1 MQPSHV
7 IALFAQAPAY
17 ISGGSAHKVVIG
29 KPLGYHPKEVDGS
42 CERHKPG
49 LKSAKKGLGS
59 SCMYVTLPHI
69 TLSPCCLVCTPYHT
83 CMPYMIIVVLARHI
97 ATTRRSPEEPGGRQT
112 KGVCSQDIHPADP
125 TRGIWQRDGPQELAA
140 NCRREDHGV
149 LFAFVVAPHTSM
161 MSFVQS
167 YVYTYNDIHSF
178 PVIPRCPRRHSRTC
192 RESDSSSTWRGTT
205 PHESL

>member
-1 MQPSHV
+1 MQSSHV

-97 ATTRRSPEEPGGRQT
+97 ATTAGLLKNQAAGKP
-112 KGVCSQDIHPADP
+112 KGYAARTYTPLNQREAFGNAMDRKNLLRTAAEKTTVCYSHLLLHNIPA
-125 TRGIWQRDGPQELAA
+125 
-140 NCRREDHGV
+140 
-149 LFAFVVAPHTSM
+149 
-161 MSFVQS
+161 
-167 YVYTYNDIHSF
+167 
-178 PVIPRCPRRHSRTC
+178 
-192 RESDSSSTWRGTT
+192 
-205 PHESL
+205 